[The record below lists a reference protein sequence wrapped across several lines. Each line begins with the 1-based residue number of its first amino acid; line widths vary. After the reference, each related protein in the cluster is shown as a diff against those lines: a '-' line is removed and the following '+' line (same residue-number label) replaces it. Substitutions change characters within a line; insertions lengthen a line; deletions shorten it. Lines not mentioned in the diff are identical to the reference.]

1 MPSRIKRPRILY
13 LWSLI
18 SSNACVGDTLSTKK
32 DIEKPIVADYYNQY
46 MSGCDRADQMVGY
59 YGHQTR
65 RSTKWWKKLFFWA
78 MEIAMMNSF
87 IMFKDTRPR
96 PFQKNAGRALTFL
109 NFKKNLIKQLESK
122 AVDMTDLTAVS
133 MGGAGDAIRSPVGRP
148 KKRKID
154 PSAIEITTPGQH
166 IVTRGEKLRRCEV
179 CKKNDDKKGSR
190 TYYFCQTCPSK
201 PSIHPDC
208 FATFHRS

>member
-1 MPSRIKRPRILY
+1 
-13 LWSLI
+13 
-18 SSNACVGDTLSTKK
+18 
-32 DIEKPIVADYYNQY
+32 
-46 MSGCDRADQMVGY
+46 
-59 YGHQTR
+59 
-65 RSTKWWKKLFFWA
+65 
-78 MEIAMMNSF
+78 MMNSF

-109 NFKKNLIKQLESK
+109 K

-208 FATFHRS
+208 FAHFIAHKLFSMMI